1 MDERLVFPG
10 LELNLVTKDNFFSFI
25 QAGGKPWQA
34 NYLAMYS
41 SQWRGVT
48 TDPALMMIPADDHLV
63 HRGDGVF
70 DVMRCIR
77 GRIYQLEGHLARLER
92 SAKAVSLDP
101 PAEYPRLTDI
111 IKEVTVLGGAKDC
124 LIRVVLSRGPGSF
137 AVNPFDC
144 PETQLYIN
152 TVRFEGYPE
161 ELYRIGVTACT
172 SSIPIKKAFFATIK
186 SCDYLPNVLMKI
198 EAGKKGCG
206 YPVSLDEEGFIAEGA
221 TENIGIVTAD
231 GMILF
236 PDFQR
241 TLAGTTAQRV
251 YSLAEE
257 LAGTGL
263 IRGVAFAR
271 IMPDEACM
279 AKEMFLTG
287 TSINILPIVAYDGKT
302 IGTGRPGDVIRR
314 LSEMLLKDMTE
325 NRELL
330 TEINWSCYGKW

>member
-1 MDERLVFPG
+1 LKLD
-10 LELNLVTKDNFFSFI
+10 LVTQNNFFTFI
-25 QAGGKPWQA
+25 NTGRKPWQK

-77 GRIYQLEGHLARLER
+77 GRIYQMEGHLARLNR
-92 SAKAVSLDP
+92 SARAISLEP
-101 PAEYPRLTDI
+101 PAEYQRLTEI

-137 AVNPFDC
+137 AVNPSDC

-152 TVRFEGYPE
+152 VVDFKGIPE
-161 ELYRIGVTACT
+161 KLYQQGVSACT
-172 SSIPIKKAFFATIK
+172 STIPIKKAFFATIK

-198 EAGKKGCG
+198 DAAAKGCG

-221 TENIGIVTAD
+221 TENIGIMTNND
-231 GMILF
+231 MILF

-251 YSLAEE
+251 YALAEE
-257 LAGTGL
+257 LADEGI
-263 IRGVAFAR
+263 IRGVAFSR
-271 IMPDEACM
+271 IRPDEACS

-287 TSINILPIVAYDGKT
+287 TSINILPVVAYDGKT
-302 IGTGRPGDVIRR
+302 IGSGRPGEVIKR
-314 LSEMLLKDMTE
+314 LSDMLLKDMTE

-330 TEINWSCYGKW
+330 TELNWG